1 MKKDLPERKPTRLK
15 GYDYSTPGAYFITI
29 CIKDRQQLLS
39 KIVGDD
45 EGIVPYNIVIL
56 FLIKTIK
63 GSRDLAKA
71 FYCH

>member
-29 CIKDRQQLLS
+29 CIKDRKQLLS

-45 EGIVPYNIVIL
+45 ESIVPYNIVIL

-63 GSRDLAKA
+63 GSRDLARA